1 MVRSPGGAPP
11 GCASISRLSRTLPV
25 RASKPCHFPVLS
37 TLVMTLRS
45 AAVTPRPYFALM
57 LIWVSTYQVRFAGG
71 SHWAASSS
79 DLTSLSWVSTARSS
93 GTAMANDLRLDDDQW
108 HAPIFHASTRATMWS
123 AWMAVVSGPC
133 LRGVVVPV
141 YLSCRVPVMY
151 DSDLPAGMRAPEES
165 SSMT

>member
-45 AAVTPRPYFALM
+45 AAVTPRSYFTLM

-71 SHWAASSS
+71 SHWAASLS

-93 GTAMANDLRLDDDQW
+93 ATSMASDLRLDDDQW
-108 HAPIFHASTRATMWS
+108 HAPVFQASPRATTWS

-133 LRGVVVPV
+133 PSVMVLPV
-141 YLSCRVPVMY
+141 YALCRGP
-151 DSDLPAGMRAPEES
+151 
-165 SSMT
+165 